1 MYATI
6 RRYENNAA
14 LADRLAKRS
23 DDIQALLSDVAGFR
37 AYYLVRSNDGTASV
51 TVCDD
56 QTGAEESNRRAASW
70 LREHMPEAVSRAPEV
85 TAGEVVVDF

>member
-6 RRYENNAA
+6 RRYANNEA

-23 DDIQALLSDVAGFR
+23 DDIQALLSGVPGFR
-37 AYYLVRSNDGTASV
+37 AYYLVRSTDGTASI

-56 QTGAEESNRRAASW
+56 QTGAEESNRIAASW
-70 LREHMPEAVSRAPEV
+70 LRENMPDAVSRAPEV

>member
-23 DDIQALLSDVAGFR
+23 DDIQALISCVAGFR
-37 AYYLVRSNDGTASV
+37 AYYLVRSTDGTASI
-51 TVCDD
+51 TICDD
-56 QTGAEESNRRAASW
+56 RDGAEESNRIAAAW
-70 LREHMPEAVSRAPEV
+70 LREHMPDAVSRAPEV
-85 TAGEVVVDF
+85 TAGEIVIDF